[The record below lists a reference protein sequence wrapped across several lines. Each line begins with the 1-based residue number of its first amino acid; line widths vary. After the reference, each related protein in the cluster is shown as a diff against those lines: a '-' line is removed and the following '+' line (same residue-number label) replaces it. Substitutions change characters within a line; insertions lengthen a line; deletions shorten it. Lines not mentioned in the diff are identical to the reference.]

1 MTRRRSHGPVTAPIF
16 GFNAARSS
24 IVEEVVHRVTTQTR
38 DPLLALNEA
47 AYLETRRLQTRTGP
61 SSPSGATLA
70 GHLGRMSDGELREQA
85 RALRRALR
93 VGRRRQLRRRVYKFA
108 SKAMAPLARRAHVA
122 ARDAQEPRAVVRPRP
137 RSTDGSSCRARA
149 STSASSARSAR
160 SSSRRRTCRTS
171 TRSSSASRSSAPGFP
186 PAIYGAGKN
195 LFTNPVL
202 SYFMHNL
209 GAYRVDRRLR
219 HALYKD
225 VLKTYSCVLIE
236 RGYHSLFFP
245 GGTRSRSG
253 GVERKLKLG
262 LAGTGIEAFVRTHGA
277 GRTQPV
283 FFVPATINYLLTLEA
298 ETLIDDFLQE
308 EGKARYIIEDDES
321 TRVGRVASFM
331 NKLLGLDGA
340 CVIRFSRPLDCFGN
354 YVDDEGRSHDD
365 ARAHRRRRRATSSAA
380 TASPAIDA
388 ARDAEYTR
396 ELGERIVDA
405 FKRDT
410 VVMATHVVAAVR
422 VRAPAARGREGRP
435 LRRAP
440 PPRRRRRPARRARR
454 GRRRD
459 ARARSACSRTQGEIV
474 LAPTLKGQ
482 ARRRHRRRRAPR
494 VRRATTRSEVL
505 APRGSELV
513 LRDTRLLFYYQNR
526 LAAHGL
532 AFDAIAPQGMASGAM
547 PVRDRPPPRH
557 ARSPRPAAGC
567 GAAEAVGSPPVWGV
581 AHTSIRA
588 LSAGPFEPS

>member
-1 MTRRRSHGPVTAPIF
+1 MTAPIF

-24 IVEEVVHRVTTQTR
+24 IVDEVVHRITTQTR

-47 AYLETRRLQTRTGP
+47 AYLETKRLQ
-61 SSPSGATLA
+61 SSHHPDLAEWRTLA
-70 GHLGRMSDGELREQA
+70 SQLGRMTDGELRDRLKHYAERYAWDVAGNFDQ
-85 RALRRALR
+85 
-93 VGRRRQLRRRVYKFA
+93 RVYKFA
-108 SKAMAPLARRAHVA
+108 SRVTAPLLGALLS
-122 ARDAQEPRAVVRPRP
+122 PRATLRNLPASFDLTALDGRILVQGPREHIRRLSEIGTIVFVPTHLSNLDSVVF
-137 RSTDGSSCRARA
+137 GFAIERA
-149 STSASSARSAR
+149 
-160 SSSRRRTCRTS
+160 
-171 TRSSSASRSSAPGFP
+171 GLP
-186 PAIYGAGKN
+186 PAVYGAGKN

-262 LAGTGIEAFVRTHGA
+262 LAGTGIEAFVRSA
-277 GRTQPV
+277 VRDRTQRV

-321 TRVGRVASFM
+321 TRFGRVAAFS

-340 CVIRFSRPLDCFGN
+340 CVIRYSRPLDCFGN
-354 YVDDEGRSHDD
+354 YVDDEGISHDSRGRAVD
-365 ARAHRRRRRATSSAA
+365 ASSYVIGRDGK
-380 TASPAIDA
+380 PALDSV
-388 ARDAEYTR
+388 RDAEYTR
-396 ELGERIVDA
+396 ELGEKIVEA
-405 FKRDT
+405 YKRDT
-410 VVMATHVVAAVR
+410 VVMATHAVAAVAFER
-422 VRAPAARGREGRP
+422 
-435 LRRAP
+435 LRRAVGKADLFTVIRHRDDVTV
-440 PPRRRRRPARRARR
+440 PRAELAEDVDVLVERLAAMEAR
-454 GRRRD
+454 
-459 ARARSACSRTQGEIV
+459 GEIV
-474 LAPTLKGQ
+474 LSPTVKGKRGD
-482 ARRRHRRRRAPR
+482 AIVDDALRAF
-494 VRRATTRSEVL
+494 AGYHTNEVL

-532 AFDAIAPQGMASGAM
+532 AFDAIAPAGM
-547 PVRDRPPPRH
+547 
-557 ARSPRPAAGC
+557 RPAHLKRVRSG
-567 GAAEAVGSPPVWGV
+567 GAAAEKTAAS
-581 AHTSIRA
+581 TSQTTQNA
-588 LSAGPFEPS
+588 P